1 MSFVSHP
8 YSQRFIRGLALLL
21 LLAAVP
27 APVQGQGLSHNFE
40 VSGWFQIKEG
50 TRVGNLYIEAVM
62 DDGYHCYSQHHKGTG
77 IPSAFV
83 VPESEQFKILGGFE
97 PDRPPHEY
105 LKDGEDFETF
115 EEKVVWSAPIELVD
129 GVEPEDLDIT
139 VLYSGLACDKDGC
152 GCLLYTS
159 PSPRDATLSRM
170 PSSA

>member
-97 PDRPPHEY
+97 PDRPPHKY

-139 VLYSGLACDKDGC
+139 VLYSG
-152 GCLLYTS
+152 CLLYTS
-159 PSPRDATLSRM
+159 PSPRDS
-170 PSSA
+170 